1 MVIFKKYIQEIK
13 RNFFQFKKK
22 VLTYKKI
29 CCNIMQNKGREKIF
43 HAIFLSKIERRNNIK
58 KQKTTKEWLPFDK
71 ILENGIIINKNKY
84 IKIIKIIPI
93 NYDLKSNLEKEAILN
108 SYKLFLKTCDF
119 NIQILV
125 QSKKENLSKHFSNL
139 KEVFQKEE
147 NEKIKEIS
155 EKYIDFIKRKNEEN
169 KSSSKNFYMIIKY
182 SVENNEKSIEEKNI
196 NENIA
201 INYLNESFFKVK
213 ETLSRCGNIVYDI
226 NSKQESEKILNSF
239 FNPN

>member
-1 MVIFKKYIQEIK
+1 
-13 RNFFQFKKK
+13 
-22 VLTYKKI
+22 
-29 CCNIMQNKGREKIF
+29 MQNKGREKIF